1 MSALSQFLVKEG
13 PFRGAY
19 RMDDKDGEDM
29 RKHAGLG
36 VCDCC
41 DYFIP
46 QKTGAVVLVEETS
59 LAGTVGMFREEFA
72 AAPAPEKNRKDG
84 GESQYINNRI
94 MWENRLKVYGGM
106 LVLSRYAARCGEVA
120 KILAGGKFLF
130 RLVDIGA
137 SDGRDEEDLEFWKQK
152 LFVNFRGVF
161 SREMIADVEVLRLA
175 DLAEELPEG

>member
-29 RKHAGLG
+29 RKRAGLG
-36 VCDCC
+36 DCDCC

-106 LVLSRYAARCGEVA
+106 LVLSRYAARTRPA
-120 KILAGGKFLF
+120 AG
-130 RLVDIGA
+130 RLRRFWPAGSFFSGWWTSA
-137 SDGRDEEDLEFWKQK
+137 RRTDGTRRIWSS
-152 LFVNFRGVF
+152 G
-161 SREMIADVEVLRLA
+161 SRSCS
-175 DLAEELPEG
+175 